1 MERSKKLARCAI
13 YTRKSTEDGLEQEY
27 NSLDA
32 QYDACTAYALSQRHE
47 GWTLVKDRYDDGG
60 FSGGNLERP
69 GLKRLLVDIE
79 AGKVDIILLYK
90 IDRLTRSLSDF
101 AKIVEILDRKG
112 ASFVSITQ
120 SFNTTTS
127 MGRLTLNMLLSFA
140 QFEREV
146 TGERIR
152 DKIYA
157 SKRKGIWMGGPVP
170 VGYDV
175 VERKL
180 VVNDQEAEQVRHI
193 MQLYLQVN
201 SVPELVE
208 LLARNGSL
216 TKIQQLKDG
225 GTKGG
230 CNFKRGNLYHL
241 LSNRI
246 YRGLTVHKGDAFEG
260 EHEAIVSEEL
270 WNRVQAKLAA
280 QGQGGSSRKV
290 SPRTG
295 VLAGLIY
302 NAEGTAMVLTHTQKG
317 NRRFHYYANRYES
330 LGDATA
336 SRVSARDIEDIVA
349 GQLSQTLASGIQ
361 VQRMLLEGSYTTE
374 HLHNVIARCNKLAS
388 ELTNAKC
395 ARKREIIRNVTGRI
409 ELHEDRVIIKIDN
422 RGLLNAIKADGS
434 IQPSNG
440 DLIIERPALRLR
452 RGKALRLVIPTTSTV
467 DSIAMRDEKLI
478 TLILE
483 SRDIMAQLT
492 ANPEKSIPALA
503 AEQGRCRVRMMKV
516 AKLACLDPD
525 IVTAIVEGRQPLNLT
540 PAKLVGTELPLAWAD
555 QRRALGFSRLNHNPT
570 EV

>member
-1 MERSKKLARCAI
+1 MDRSKKLVRCAI

-47 GWTLVKDRYDDGG
+47 GWTVIKDRYDDGG
-60 FSGGNLERP
+60 FSGGTLKRP
-69 GLKRLLVDIE
+69 GLKRLLADIE

-170 VGYDV
+170 LGYDV
-175 VERKL
+175 IERKL
-180 VVNDQEAEQVRHI
+180 VVNEREAEQVRHI
-193 MQLYLQVN
+193 MQLYLTAN
-201 SVPELVE
+201 SVPELVQI
-208 LLARNGSL
+208 LARNGSL
-216 TKIQQLKDG
+216 TKVQQRKDG

-230 CNFKRGNLYHL
+230 IHFKRGNLYHL

-246 YRGLTVHKGDAFEG
+246 YRGMTVHKGEAFEG

-270 WNRVQAKLAA
+270 WNEVQAKLAK

-290 SPRTG
+290 SPRAG

-302 NAEGTAMVLTHTQKG
+302 DGEGRAMVLTHTQKG
-317 NRRFHYYANRYES
+317 NRRFHYYANRYET
-330 LGDATA
+330 LGDSAA
-336 SRVSARDIEDIVA
+336 SRVSARDIEGIVVE
-349 GQLSQTLASGIQ
+349 QLSQTLASGNK
-361 VQRMLLEGSYTTE
+361 VQNMLLDGSYTSE
-374 HLHNVIARCNKLAS
+374 QLHNVISRCNKLAT
-388 ELTNAKC
+388 ELGAAKY
-395 ARKREIIRNVTGRI
+395 ARKQEILRSALERI
-409 ELHEDRVIIKIDN
+409 DVYDDRVVIRVDN
-422 RGLLNAIKADGS
+422 GGLLNIIRADSSVQTTKA
-434 IQPSNG
+434 N
-440 DLIIERPALRLR
+440 LIIERQAIRLR
-452 RGKALRLVIPTTSTV
+452 RGKALRLVIPAPTSE
-467 DSIAMRDEKLI
+467 SNIQMRDEKLI
-478 TLILE
+478 ALIVE
-483 SRDIMAQLT
+483 SRTIMAQLT
-492 ANPEKSIPALA
+492 NNPNKSIPALA

-516 AKLACLDPD
+516 AKLACLAPD
-525 IVTAIVEGRQPLNLT
+525 IVTAIVEGRQPLKLT
-540 PAKLVGTELPLAWAD
+540 PGKLLSADLPLAWAD
-555 QRRALGFSRLNHNPT
+555 QKRVLGFG
-570 EV
+570 

>member
-1 MERSKKLARCAI
+1 MDRTKKLVRCAI

-47 GWTLVKDRYDDGG
+47 GWTVTKDRYDDGG
-60 FSGGNLERP
+60 FSGGTLERP
-69 GLKRLLVDIE
+69 GLKRLLADIE
-79 AGKVDIILLYK
+79 SGKVDIILLYK

-157 SKRKGIWMGGPVP
+157 SKRKGLWMGGPVP
-170 VGYDV
+170 LGYDV

-180 VVNDQEAEQVRHI
+180 VVNEPEAQQVRKI
-193 MQLYLQVN
+193 MQLYLTAK

-208 LLARNGSL
+208 ILARNGSF
-216 TKIQQLKDG
+216 TKVQQRKDG
-225 GTKGG
+225 ETKGG
-230 CNFKRGNLYHL
+230 VHFKRGNLYHL

-246 YRGLTVHKGDAFEG
+246 YRGMIVHKGEAFDG

-270 WNRVQAKLAA
+270 WNEVQSKLTR

-290 SPRTG
+290 SARTG

-302 NAEGTAMVLTHTQKG
+302 DGEGRAMVLAHTQKG
-317 NRRFHYYANRYES
+317 NRRFHYYANRYEA
-330 LGDATA
+330 LGDSTA
-336 SRVSARDIEDIVA
+336 SRVSARDIENIVVD
-349 GQLSQTLASGIQ
+349 QLSQTLASGSQIQ
-361 VQRMLLEGSYTTE
+361 CMLLDGSYTSE
-374 HLHNVIARCNKLAS
+374 QLHNLISRCGKLAT
-388 ELTNAKC
+388 ELGVAKY
-395 ARKREIIRNVTGRI
+395 ARKQDVVRNILDRI
-409 ELHEDRVIIKIDN
+409 DLYDDRVVIRVDN
-422 RGLLNAIKADGS
+422 RGLLNIVRADS
-434 IQPSNG
+434 TVQPLHLN
-440 DLIIERPALRLR
+440 LTIERRAIRLR
-452 RGKALRLVIPTTSTV
+452 RGKAMRLVIPAPSSG
-467 DSIAMRDEKLI
+467 DSIQMRDDKLI
-478 TLILE
+478 ALIAE
-483 SRDIMAQLT
+483 SRTIMAQIT
-492 ANPEKSIPALA
+492 DNPDKSIPILA
-503 AEQGRCRVRMMKV
+503 AEQGRCRVRMMKI

-525 IVTAIVEGRQPLNLT
+525 IVTAIVEGRQPLKLT
-540 PAKLVGTELPLAWAD
+540 PGKLLATELPLAWAE
-555 QRRALGFSRLNHNPT
+555 QKRTLGFG
-570 EV
+570 

>member
-1 MERSKKLARCAI
+1 MDRSKRLVRCAI

-47 GWTLVKDRYDDGG
+47 GWTVTKDRYDDGG
-60 FSGGNLERP
+60 YSGGTLERP
-69 GLKRLLVDIE
+69 GLKRLLADVE

-170 VGYDV
+170 LGYDV
-175 VERKL
+175 IERKL
-180 VVNDQEAEQVRHI
+180 VVNEPEAEQVRRI
-193 MQLYLQVN
+193 MQLYLTAN
-201 SVPELVE
+201 SVPELVQI
-208 LLARNGSL
+208 LARNGSL
-216 TKIQQLKDG
+216 TKVQQRKDG

-230 CNFKRGNLYHL
+230 VHFKRGNLYHL

-246 YRGLTVHKGDAFEG
+246 YRGMTVHKGEAFEG
-260 EHEAIVSEEL
+260 EHEAIVPEEL
-270 WNRVQAKLAA
+270 WNQVQAKLAK

-295 VLAGLIY
+295 LLAGLMHDG
-302 NAEGTAMVLTHTQKG
+302 EGRAMVLTHTQKG
-317 NRRFHYYANRYES
+317 NRRFHYYANRYET
-330 LGDATA
+330 LGDSAV
-336 SRVSARDIEDIVA
+336 SRIRACDIEDIVVE
-349 GQLSQTLASGIQ
+349 QLSQTLASGNK
-361 VQRMLLEGSYTTE
+361 VQNMLLDGSYTSE
-374 HLHNVIARCNKLAS
+374 QLHTIISRCSRLVI
-388 ELTNAKC
+388 ELGAAKY
-395 ARKREIIRNVTGRI
+395 ARKQEILRNALDRIDLYDGHMVIRV
-409 ELHEDRVIIKIDN
+409 DN
-422 RGLLNAIKADGS
+422 RGLLNIIRADS
-434 IQPSNG
+434 SVQPATVN
-440 DLIIERPALRLR
+440 LIIERQAIRLR
-452 RGKALRLVIPTTSTV
+452 RGKALKLVIPAPTSE
-467 DSIAMRDEKLI
+467 SNIQLRDEKLI
-478 TLILE
+478 ALIVE
-483 SRDIMAQLT
+483 SRTVVTQLT
-492 ANPEKSIPALA
+492 NDPNKSIPTLA
-503 AEQGRCRVRMMKV
+503 AEQGKCRVRMMKV
-516 AKLACLDPD
+516 AKLACLAPD

-540 PAKLVGTELPLAWAD
+540 PGKLLSADLPLAWVE
-555 QRRALGFSRLNHNPT
+555 QKRLLGFG
-570 EV
+570 

>member
-1 MERSKKLARCAI
+1 MERSKKMVRCAI

-47 GWTLVKDRYDDGG
+47 GWTIVKDRYDDGG

-69 GLKRLLVDIE
+69 GLKRLLADIE

-170 VGYDV
+170 LGYDV
-175 VERKL
+175 IDRKL
-180 VVNDQEAEQVRHI
+180 LVNEVEAEQVLHI
-193 MQLYLQVN
+193 MQLYLKAG
-201 SVPELVE
+201 SVPELVDI
-208 LLARNGSL
+208 LAKNDSH
-216 TKIQQLKDG
+216 TKIQQRKDG
-225 GTKGG
+225 GTRGG
-230 CNFKRGNLYHL
+230 VHFKRGNLYHL

-246 YRGLTVHKGDAFEG
+246 YRGMTVHKGEAFEG
-260 EHEAIVSEEL
+260 EHDAIVAEEL
-270 WNRVQAKLAA
+270 WDQVQVKLAK

-295 VLAGLIY
+295 VFAGLIY
-302 NAEGTAMVLTHTQKG
+302 NAEGTPMVLTHTQKG
-317 NRRFHYYANRYES
+317 NRRFHYYANRYET
-330 LGDATA
+330 LGDSTA
-336 SRVSARDIEDIVA
+336 SRVSARDIEDIVSA
-349 GQLSQTLASGIQ
+349 QLSQVLASGSQ
-361 VQRMLLEGSYTTE
+361 VQNMLLEDTYNVE
-374 HLHNVIARCNKLAS
+374 QLHNVISRCRLLAS
-388 ELTNAKC
+388 ELETAKYV
-395 ARKREIIRNVTGRI
+395 RKQEILKNFTDRI
-409 ELHEDRVIIKIDN
+409 ELHNDRLLIKLDN
-422 RGLLNAIKADGS
+422 RGVLNAIKADGS
-434 IQPSNG
+434 IQPSSA
-440 DLIIERPALRLR
+440 DLVIERPTMRLR
-452 RGKALRLVIPTTSTV
+452 RGKALRLVIPTTAQGSN
-467 DSIAMRDEKLI
+467 IAMRDEKLI
-478 TLILE
+478 ALLIE
-483 SRDIMAQLT
+483 SRQIMEQIRI
-492 ANPEKSIPALA
+492 NPDKSIPALA
-503 AEQGRCRVRMMKV
+503 TEQGRCRVRMMKV

-525 IVTAIVEGRQPLNLT
+525 IVTAIVEGEHPLKLT
-540 PAKLVGTELPLAWAD
+540 PGRLLAADLPLAWAE
-555 QRRALGFSRLNHNPT
+555 QRHLLGFG
-570 EV
+570 

>member
-1 MERSKKLARCAI
+1 MERTKKMVRCAI

-47 GWTLVKDRYDDGG
+47 GWTVTKDRYDDGG
-60 FSGGNLERP
+60 FSGGTLERP
-69 GLKRLLVDIE
+69 GLKQLLADIE

-170 VGYDV
+170 LGYDV

-180 VVNDQEAEQVRHI
+180 VANEGEAEQVRAI
-193 MQLYLQVN
+193 MQMYLTAK

-208 LLARNGSL
+208 ILARNGSL
-216 TKIQQLKDG
+216 TKVQQRKDG
-225 GTKGG
+225 EIKGG
-230 CNFKRGNLYHL
+230 VQFKRGNLYHL

-246 YRGLTVHKGDAFEG
+246 YRGMTVHKGEAFEG

-270 WNRVQAKLAA
+270 WNQVQSKLAK

-302 NAEGTAMVLTHTQKG
+302 DGGGKALVLTHTQKG
-317 NRRFHYYANRYES
+317 DRRFHYYANRYET
-330 LGDATA
+330 LGDSTA
-336 SRVSARDIEDIVA
+336 SRVCARDIENVVVD
-349 GQLSQTLASGIQ
+349 QLSQTLVSGNKLQ
-361 VQRMLLEGSYTTE
+361 SMLLDGSYTSE
-374 HLHNVIARCNKLAS
+374 QLHNIISRCSKLAN
-388 ELTNAKC
+388 ELSSSKYAQKQG
-395 ARKREIIRNVTGRI
+395 ILRNVLDRI
-409 ELHEDRVIIKIDN
+409 DLHDDRVFIRIDN
-422 RGLLNAIKADGS
+422 RGLLNIIRADS
-434 IQPSNG
+434 SVQPAHLN
-440 DLIIERPALRLR
+440 LTIERQAIRLR
-452 RGKALRLVIPTTSTV
+452 RGKALRLVIPAPTSES
-467 DSIAMRDEKLI
+467 DIQRRDEKLI
-478 TLILE
+478 ALIAE
-483 SRDIMAQLT
+483 SRTIMAQIND
-492 ANPEKSIPALA
+492 NPDKSLPAIA

-516 AKLACLDPD
+516 AKLSCLDPD
-525 IVTAIVEGRQPLNLT
+525 IVTAIFEGRQPLKLT
-540 PAKLVGTELPLAWAD
+540 PGKLLAAELPLAWTE
-555 QRRALGFSRLNHNPT
+555 QRRALGFG
-570 EV
+570 

>member
-1 MERSKKLARCAI
+1 MDRTKKMVRCAI

-47 GWTLVKDRYDDGG
+47 GWTVVKDRYDDGG
-60 FSGGNLERP
+60 FSGGTLERP

-79 AGKVDIILLYK
+79 AGNVDIILLYK

-170 VGYDV
+170 LGFDV

-180 VVNDQEAEQVRHI
+180 IVNESEAEQVRTI
-193 MQLYLQVN
+193 MRSYLKAA
-201 SVPELVE
+201 SVPELVD
-208 LLARNGSL
+208 LLGLNGSH
-216 TKIQQLKDG
+216 TKIQQRKNG
-225 GTKGG
+225 GTRGG
-230 CNFKRGNLYHL
+230 CAFKRGNLYHL
-241 LSNRI
+241 LSNLV
-246 YRGLTVHKGDAFEG
+246 YRGMTVHKGEAFDG

-270 WNRVQAKLAA
+270 WNQVQTKLAK

-290 SPRTG
+290 SARTG

-302 NAEGTAMVLTHTQKG
+302 DGEGRAMVLTHTQKG
-317 NRRFHYYANRYES
+317 NRRFHYYANRYET
-330 LGDATA
+330 LGDSTA
-336 SRVSARDIEDIVA
+336 SRVSARDIENIVFD
-349 GQLSQTLASGIQ
+349 QLSHTLRSGSQ
-361 VQRMLLEGSYTTE
+361 MQSMLLEGSYNSE
-374 HLHNVIARCNKLAS
+374 QLHTVISRCSKLAT
-388 ELTNAKC
+388 ELGAAKF
-395 ARKREIIRNVTGRI
+395 ARKKEVVRNILDRI
-409 ELHEDRVIIKIDN
+409 DLHEDRVVISIDN
-422 RGLLNAIKADGS
+422 RGLLNVIRADSS
-434 IQPSNG
+434 IQPSLSN
-440 DLIIERPALRLR
+440 LLIERQAIRLR
-452 RGKALRLVIPTTSTV
+452 RGKALRLVIPAHSSG
-467 DSIAMRDEKLI
+467 DPLQMRDEKLI
-478 TLILE
+478 ALLAE
-483 SRDIMAQLT
+483 SRTTMALIT
-492 ANPEKSIPALA
+492 ANPDKSIPALA
-503 AEQGRCRVRMMKV
+503 AEHGRCRVRMMKV

-525 IVTAIVEGRQPLNLT
+525 IVTAIVEGRQPAKLT
-540 PAKLVGTELPLAWAD
+540 PGKLLAVDLPLAWGD
-555 QRRALGFSRLNHNPT
+555 QKRILGFG
-570 EV
+570 